1 MGPTVEVLKKCVR
14 GLHVN
19 AQCVDHMYKKL
30 SEEGHKKCFC
40 GGYNKIVFMS
50 RLVKE
55 VFCSIGSSREGRGT
69 GFLEL
74 LTALL
79 AEIKPT
85 TTTAATSTTTTTTTT
100 PTTSTTTAPAEKRR

>member
-1 MGPTVEVLKKCVR
+1 MGLNYKPIYECTIPTVEVL
-14 GLHVN
+14 
-19 AQCVDHMYKKL
+19 
-30 SEEGHKKCFC
+30 KKCFC
-40 GGYNKIVFMS
+40 GGYNKVVFMS

-100 PTTSTTTAPAEKRR
+100 TTTSAPAEKRRRKK